1 MTKILTENEESII
14 KGLSDDLSGLLK
26 KQQSSIE
33 IETLE
38 YDSLRLHKVVGLM
51 EKLVRLTNEANS
63 HMEFTKKKYHNLQF
77 EYMDLQEKYDELLET
92 VGLEE

>member
-14 KGLSDDLSGLLK
+14 KGLNDDLNGLLE
-26 KQQSSIE
+26 KQQGSTE

-51 EKLVRLTNEANS
+51 NKLIRLAKEADR
-63 HMEFTKKKYHNLQF
+63 HMEFTKKKYHNLEF
-77 EYMDLQEKYDELLET
+77 EHMDLQESYDDLLET
-92 VGLEE
+92 LGLEE